1 MGKIKIS
8 DMDRSTTLKGFSTIG
23 TDANN
28 QSVQVSLE
36 FVGEEADRAKTN
48 ADAAAAATTKAETAT
63 TNANNATT
71 AAKTA
76 TTNAETAT
84 SNANTATS
92 KANTA
97 ASNADAATANAKTA
111 TANAETA
118 TANAEK
124 VNATLGSDN
133 VFTVTSRD
141 GTQKTLDL
149 ASPADVADLKE
160 RFKSY
165 VRLRFN
171 IDKTIT
177 VDGVSVTCPAGKI
190 VKVYGKSISGIGSSS
205 GTYAPQLEWA
215 DMSRLDTHGLA
226 RIPYFMRETLLKQLD
241 VSGWDTSSVTD
252 MGYCFGVCTSLTAL
266 DVSGWDTSKVTSMNY
281 TFGTC
286 PSLTALDVSGW
297 DTSSVYYMQYM
308 FYSCS
313 SLTSLDV
320 SGWDTSSVTR
330 MGAMFNCCQKLASLD
345 VSGWD
350 TSNVTG
356 MGSMF
361 NGCSSLTS
369 LDVSGWDTSNVTSIN
384 AMFND
389 CQKLASLKFGSGW
402 GTQTSTEANA
412 LTLDLSYL
420 NSSGSYQLSDET
432 WSSMLTMHDRATA
445 GLTAMTIKIKKTANI
460 PDGWETQMA
469 ALGYTITKV

>member
-76 TTNAETAT
+76 TANAETAT
-84 SNANTATS
+84 TNANTATS

-97 ASNADAATANAKTA
+97 ASNADAATSKANTA
-111 TANAETA
+111 ATNADNA

-124 VNATLGSDN
+124 VNATLSSDN

-165 VRLRFN
+165 ARLRFN

-190 VKVYGKSISGIGSSS
+190 VKVYGKSISGIGYMNW
-205 GTYAPQLEWA
+205 GGYDPQLEWA
-215 DMSRLDTHGLA
+215 DMSRLDTSGLTA
-226 RIPYFMRETLLKQLD
+226 LPNFSCESLLKQLD
-241 VSGWDTSSVTD
+241 VSGWDTSKVTKMLSMFRQCYNLTTLDVSGWDTSSVTS
-252 MGYCFGVCTSLTAL
+252 MNLMFYNCRSLTAL
-266 DVSGWDTSKVTSMNY
+266 DVSGWDTSKVTNI
-281 TFGTC
+281 G
-286 PSLTALDVSGW
+286 G
-297 DTSSVYYMQYM
+297 
-308 FYSCS
+308 
-313 SLTSLDV
+313 
-320 SGWDTSSVTR
+320 
-330 MGAMFNCCQKLASLD
+330 MFN
-345 VSGWD
+345 V
-350 TSNVTG
+350 
-356 MGSMF
+356 
-361 NGCSSLTS
+361 
-369 LDVSGWDTSNVTSIN
+369 
-384 AMFND
+384 

-445 GLTAMTIKIKKTANI
+445 GLTAMTIKIKSTANI

>member
-76 TTNAETAT
+76 TANAETAT
-84 SNANTATS
+84 TNANTATS

-97 ASNADAATANAKTA
+97 ASNADAATSKANTA
-111 TANAETA
+111 ATNADNA

-124 VNATLGSDN
+124 VNATLSSDN

-165 VRLRFN
+165 ARLRFN

-190 VKVYGKSISGIGSSS
+190 VKVYGKSISGIGYMNW
-205 GTYAPQLEWA
+205 GGYDPQLEWA
-215 DMSRLDTHGLA
+215 DMSRLDTSGLTA
-226 RIPYFMRETLLKQLD
+226 LPNFSCESLLKQLD
-241 VSGWDTSSVTD
+241 VSGWDTSKVTK
-252 MGYCFGVCTSLTAL
+252 MLSMFRQCYNLTTL
-266 DVSGWDTSKVTSMNY
+266 DVSGWDTSSVTSMNLMFY
-281 TFGTC
+281 NC
-286 PSLTALDVSGW
+286 RSLTALDVSGW
-297 DTSSVYYMQYM
+297 DTSSVTNISAM
-308 FYSCS
+308 FY
-313 SLTSLDV
+313 
-320 SGWDTSSVTR
+320 
-330 MGAMFNCCQKLASLD
+330 N
-345 VSGWD
+345 
-350 TSNVTG
+350 
-356 MGSMF
+356 
-361 NGCSSLTS
+361 
-369 LDVSGWDTSNVTSIN
+369 
-384 AMFND
+384 

-445 GLTAMTIKIKKTANI
+445 GLTAMTIKIKSTANI

>member
-76 TTNAETAT
+76 TANAETAT
-84 SNANTATS
+84 TNANTATS

-97 ASNADAATANAKTA
+97 ASNADAATSKANTA
-111 TANAETA
+111 ATNADNA

-124 VNATLGSDN
+124 VNATLSSDN

-165 VRLRFN
+165 ARLRFN

-190 VKVYGKSISGIGSSS
+190 VKVYGKSISGIGYINW
-205 GTYAPQLEWA
+205 GGYDPQLEWA
-215 DMSRLDTHGLA
+215 DMSRLDTSGLTA
-226 RIPYFMRETLLKQLD
+226 LPNFSCESLLKQLD
-241 VSGWDTSSVTD
+241 VSGWDTSKVTKMLSMFRQCYNLTTLDVSGWDTSSVTS
-252 MGYCFGVCTSLTAL
+252 MNLMFYNCRSLTAL
-266 DVSGWDTSKVTSMNY
+266 DVSGWDTSKVTNI
-281 TFGTC
+281 G
-286 PSLTALDVSGW
+286 G
-297 DTSSVYYMQYM
+297 
-308 FYSCS
+308 
-313 SLTSLDV
+313 
-320 SGWDTSSVTR
+320 
-330 MGAMFNCCQKLASLD
+330 MFN
-345 VSGWD
+345 V
-350 TSNVTG
+350 
-356 MGSMF
+356 
-361 NGCSSLTS
+361 
-369 LDVSGWDTSNVTSIN
+369 
-384 AMFND
+384 

-402 GTQTSTEANA
+402 GTQTSTEADA

-445 GLTAMTIKIKKTANI
+445 GLTAMTIKIKSTANI